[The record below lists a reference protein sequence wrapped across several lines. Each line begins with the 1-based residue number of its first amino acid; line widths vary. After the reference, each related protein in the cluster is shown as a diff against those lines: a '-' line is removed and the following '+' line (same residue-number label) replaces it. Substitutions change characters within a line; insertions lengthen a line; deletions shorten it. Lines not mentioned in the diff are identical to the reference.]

1 MNILAVDSSG
11 KRAGA
16 AIMSDGNI
24 IAEILLNT
32 GLTHSEMLMVVIDK
46 TFELSKMT
54 PSDIDFFSATTGPG
68 SFTGLRIGIST
79 IKGLSMGV
87 GKMCIS
93 VPTLRAMA
101 EISQFPDTLIVP
113 VIDAR
118 RSRVYSSVY
127 LRNAEGTLSQLI
139 TDSVF
144 KVTELYDI
152 VTSYKKPVSFVGDI
166 GIIKSSGMID
176 GITTIPLPDSH
187 SFLRASHVA
196 VTAAKL
202 LSEGIFCEPEL
213 FNPHYLLP
221 SQAEREYNKNKQQ
234 NNIGGLS

>member
-1 MNILAVDSSG
+1 MNILAFDSSG

-16 AIMSDGNI
+16 AIMKDGNI

-46 TFELSKMT
+46 AFELTKMT

-87 GKMCIS
+87 GKKCIS

-101 EISQFPDTLIVP
+101 EISQLSDTLIVP

-118 RSRVYSSVY
+118 RNRVYSSVY
-127 LRNAEGTLSQLI
+127 LRNVEGVLSQLI

-144 KVTELYDI
+144 EIAELYDI
-152 VTSYKKPVSFVGDI
+152 IKSFNKTVSFVGDVD
-166 GIIKSSGMID
+166 IIKNSGIFK
-176 GITTIPLPDSH
+176 GVTTIPLPDSH

-196 VTAAKL
+196 ITAAKL
-202 LSEGIFCEPEL
+202 QSEGMFCEPEYL
-213 FNPHYLLP
+213 NPHYLLP
-221 SQAEREYNKNKQQ
+221 SQAEREYNKNNQ
-234 NNIGGLS
+234 